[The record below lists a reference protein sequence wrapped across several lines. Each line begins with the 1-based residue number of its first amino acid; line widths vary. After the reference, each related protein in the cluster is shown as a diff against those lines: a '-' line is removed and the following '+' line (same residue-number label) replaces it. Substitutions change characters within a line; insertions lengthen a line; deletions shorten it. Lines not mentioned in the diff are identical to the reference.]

1 LLLIFYKTIEW
12 ITFAFELFTINN
24 ILQLKKWRFMSEPTS
39 PTDLIE
45 QLTLLNEKIIQYGT
59 LIIGENK
66 RLNEKIIILQKE
78 IERLKSENASLSE
91 GLLKFSEN

>member
-1 LLLIFYKTIEW
+1 
-12 ITFAFELFTINN
+12 
-24 ILQLKKWRFMSEPTS
+24 MSEPTS

-91 GLLKFSEN
+91 GLVKFSEN